1 MKSKRT
7 VNRRQFV
14 GTATV
19 AAGGLFFTGPYISYA
34 GKKTSDA
41 AFPST
46 PHFWYRRP
54 DSSIY
59 IDSQRGKKAFGFSDN
74 TIFLSKDNSHNW
86 YRKSGFQDGKNI
98 TFSHIFGNGNILFAT
113 KAKIFLSTDNLKSYR
128 EITVKNQDGT
138 DYKLHTPQNPDNPG
152 WYFHTLSGIDSWRIG
167 GKEILVWGNYCNVIG
182 GATPVNIYY
191 STDNGETIKVA
202 YTFGQNPYFR
212 DNGSPG
218 GGSTGTLLGDPSNPV
233 IARHIHTV
241 TYNPAENAF
250 YACTGDGDR
259 PKGFECHWLRG
270 TYDIVKDKWD
280 WKVILTRN
288 LNSRY
293 KAGGISF
300 VDGKA
305 YWISDANGPEP
316 YDRGIFCCDPADI
329 PYPEKHTMLFNPKYE
344 SGTMIIQDGVILA
357 THIAVASPFTLGII
371 ISPDMGKTWAE
382 YDLKEFGPR
391 SPSRIHPK
399 NAEGWFRMDLRT
411 GWIDR
416 TDMLF
421 LKPKQVTQG

>member
-1 MKSKRT
+1 MKSQRT
-7 VNRRQFV
+7 INRRQFI

-41 AFPST
+41 AYPST

-74 TIFLSKDNSHNW
+74 TVFLSKDNSHNW
-86 YRKSGFQDGKNI
+86 YRKSGFKDGKNI

-344 SGTMIIQDGVILA
+344 SGTMIIQDGIILA

>member
-1 MKSKRT
+1 MKNL
-7 VNRRQFV
+7 NRRQFI
-14 GTATV
+14 GIATAV
-19 AAGGLFFTGPYISYA
+19 VGGLFFLTSFFSCI

-41 AFPST
+41 DYPST
-46 PHFWYRRP
+46 AHFWYRKP

-59 IDSQRGKKAFGFSDN
+59 IDSQRGRKAFGFSEN
-74 TIFLSKDNSHNW
+74 TILLSKNNSHNW
-86 YRKSGFQDGKNI
+86 YRKTDFRDAQNI
-98 TFSHIFGNGNILFAT
+98 TFSHIFDNGNILFAT
-113 KAKIFLSTDNLKSYR
+113 KAKLFLSTNNLRSYR
-128 EITVKNQDGT
+128 EITVKNQDGS
-138 DYKLHTPQNPDNPG
+138 DYRTHTPQNPDNPG
-152 WYFHTLSGIDSWRIG
+152 WYFHTLSGIDSWKIR
-167 GKEILVWGNYCNVIG
+167 GKEMIVWGNYCNVRG
-182 GATPVNIYY
+182 GAAPVNIYY
-191 STDNGETIKVA
+191 STDNGETVKIA

-218 GGSTGTLLGDPSNPV
+218 GGNTGTLLGDPTNT
-233 IARHIHTV
+233 ILCRHIHTV
-241 TYNPAENAF
+241 AYNPPENAF
-250 YACTGDGDR
+250 YACTGDAGYPGSPR
-259 PKGFECHWLRG
+259 EFECHWLKG
-270 TYDIVKDKWD
+270 TYDHITDKWD
-280 WKVILTRN
+280 WKLLLTGN

-300 VDGKA
+300 VDGKV

-329 PYPEKHTMLFNPKYE
+329 PCPEKHTMLYNPKYE

-357 THIAVASPFTLGII
+357 THIAVASPFILGII

-382 YDLKEFGPR
+382 YDLREFGPR

-416 TDMLF
+416 ADMMF
-421 LKPKQVTQG
+421 IKPKQGK

>member
-1 MKSKRT
+1 MKSQRT
-7 VNRRQFV
+7 INRRQFI

-41 AFPST
+41 AYPST

-54 DSSIY
+54 DSSFY

-74 TIFLSKDNSHNW
+74 TVFLSKDNSHNW

-344 SGTMIIQDGVILA
+344 SGTMIIQDGIILA

>member
-1 MKSKRT
+1 MKNQKNI
-7 VNRRQFV
+7 NRRHFI
-14 GTATV
+14 GTAAV
-19 AAGGLFFTGPYISYA
+19 ASGGLFFTGPYISYA

-41 AFPST
+41 AYPST

-86 YRKSGFQDGKNI
+86 YRKAGFQDGKNI
-98 TFSHIFGNGNILFAT
+98 TFSHIFGNGNILFAS
-113 KAKIFLSTDNLKSYR
+113 KARIFLSTDNLKSYR

-138 DYKLHTPQNPDNPG
+138 DYKLHKPQNPDNPG
-152 WYFHTLSGIDSWRIG
+152 WYFHTLSGIDSWKIG
-167 GKEILVWGNYCNVIG
+167 GKEMLVWGNYCNVIG

-270 TYDIVKDKWD
+270 TYDIAKDKWD

-300 VDGKA
+300 VDGKV

-421 LKPKQVTQG
+421 LKPKQVTQV